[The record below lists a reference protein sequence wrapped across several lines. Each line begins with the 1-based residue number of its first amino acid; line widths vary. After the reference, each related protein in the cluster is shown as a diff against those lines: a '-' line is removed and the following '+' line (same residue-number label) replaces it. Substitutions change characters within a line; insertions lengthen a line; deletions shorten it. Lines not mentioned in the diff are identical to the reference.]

1 MKLLSFTIATV
12 ALLGLLVLTNPK
24 MVDYEQFVRNFVT
37 DSTGNAEPI
46 DRALGLLFGGL
57 AGSLASTVTTRHDYV
72 LFSIYNSTLPNNHLK
87 VFGALNNFFVME
99 QSTLV
104 EPRVQPPPMTTK

>member
-1 MKLLSFTIATV
+1 M
-12 ALLGLLVLTNPK
+12 LGLLVFTNPK
-24 MVDYEQFVRNFVT
+24 MADYERFVRDVVT
-37 DSTGNAEPI
+37 DNTGNTEPL

-72 LFSIYNSTLPNNHLK
+72 FFSLYNSTLPNNHLK

-104 EPRVQPPPMTTK
+104 EPRVQPSSTTTK